1 MDQTSQMLKI
11 LLVEN
16 SRTAR
21 AVLARLLEGE
31 GYEVQTV
38 STGSEAIDALK
49 SKEYNLLI
57 MDVFMPEMN
66 GYEATQRIRAL
77 EGSKAKTPIVALT
90 ASTNE
95 RDKRTCLD
103 AGMNDFII
111 KSENNEDLLNLLKK
125 YQSQLPG

>member
-1 MDQTSQMLKI
+1 MLKI